1 MLVGDAAYPML
12 PFLMRPYC
20 GSRLTAKQENF
31 NFHHSSVRIVVENAF
46 GRLKARWRILK
57 RQLDV
62 KISLAPYIIGAC
74 CILHNLCED
83 SQTSVPRDSTVG
95 GTVQVCGSTPDGQVD
110 SEVRQIIA
118 DYLFSTHG

>member
-20 GSRLTAKQENF
+20 ASRLTPKQKKF

-62 KISLAPYIIGAC
+62 NISLAPFIIGAC

-83 SQTSVPRDSTVG
+83 SQTPVPWDSTVR
-95 GTVQVCGSTPDGQVD
+95 TVQVCGSTPDDSVD

-118 DYLFSTHG
+118 DYLYSLPS